1 MNLFY
6 ILAHDGNIGVIFDQ
20 LFSLL
25 LHRLHGML
33 EGPTVAVP
41 VWWIFTERTPFVYKV
56 SKCYDDC
63 CCEVQHPQHSGFIS
77 GLSVLNSWGGGVY
90 WGSHH
95 RAKSLGMH
103 TTGHKRCLLLWGA
116 ASPAL
121 SDRLAKGVSCIHVQ
135 GSQPANLSIWR
146 PLSYPIAWS
155 QVPRLK
161 FYKER
166 TTACFRGGRVQ

>member
-1 MNLFY
+1 M
-6 ILAHDGNIGVIFDQ
+6 VIFDQ

-25 LHRLHGML
+25 LHRLHRML

-41 VWWIFTERTPFVYKV
+41 VWWFFTERTPFVYKI

-77 GLSVLNSWGGGVY
+77 GLSILNSWEGEIIGDPTIG
-90 WGSHH
+90 
-95 RAKSLGMH
+95 LN
-103 TTGHKRCLLLWGA
+103 LLVCMRLDTSDVSYCGA
-116 ASPAL
+116 L
-121 SDRLAKGVSCIHVQ
+121 C
-135 GSQPANLSIWR
+135 IWR
-146 PLSYPIAWS
+146 PFSSPIAWS

-166 TTACFRGGRVQ
+166 TTACLLGGRVQ